1 MSRALLVALALL
13 LAAGPA
19 AASDQDDV
27 MAAVKQFVRAINTG
41 DRNEL
46 AAICADQTSIID
58 EFPPH
63 EWHGPGACVQW
74 MTDYE
79 TDAKKNGIS
88 DGVVTIGKPKH
99 LDVTRDRAYVV
110 IPSTYR
116 YKHAGK
122 TVKESGVLFTLALRK
137 SEGAWHAVGW
147 AWPKP

>member
-1 MSRALLVALALL
+1 MT
-13 LAAGPA
+13 
-19 AASDQDDV
+19 
-27 MAAVKQFVRAINTG
+27 AVNQFVHAINSG

-46 AAICADQTSIID
+46 KNICADQTSIID

-79 TDAKKNGIS
+79 SDAKKNGIS
-88 DGVVTIGKPKH
+88 DGKVAIGKPKH
-99 LDVTRDRAYVV
+99 LDVTKDRAYVV
-110 IPSTYR
+110 IPSEYTYQ
-116 YKHAGK
+116 HDGK

-137 SEGAWHAVGW
+137 SEGAWRAVGW